1 MSPTKYQGN
10 FIEEMFE
17 RIKDNL
23 KTVTDRSFVEIP
35 DKLTEIL
42 ALRKKTQTPEE
53 VWKVLQ
59 IRFVIPFSV
68 VRDEIEGTSYI
79 SPIDCSVNLKLG
91 LGSSLF

>member
-42 ALRKKTQTPEE
+42 ALRKKT
-53 VWKVLQ
+53 
-59 IRFVIPFSV
+59 
-68 VRDEIEGTSYI
+68 
-79 SPIDCSVNLKLG
+79 
-91 LGSSLF
+91 